1 MPAGDWWL
9 RLSSPVVGMAEFVAV
24 DEIKVLQPWVSLRL
38 WWLFVVVDLMELEV
52 IEGIKRGSGGQ
63 GRGESGFLACAVI
76 VVAVMVCA
84 VIDSGGSDALMKT
97 AESSISHAATPNQVT
112 TDVDSIGIVGY
123 GFGLVENRRDA
134 IETKSIELSQ
144 ELAGTSNEI
153 PLCQRLL
160 AALIS
165 EEGNEEPCCSGN
177 EDIKF
182 DVFSSEMDT
191 DVESASFNLRLLES
205 FEFAGHDTFGGY
217 RKTDNGRSCNEM
229 ERSLSNNDIISM
241 SGTGLTSSFDLSQ
254 HRLLPDQAMMP
265 AIALSEYQYS
275 NLSINDRLLLELQS
289 IGLYP
294 DPVPDLTQSGD
305 DDISGDINRLEENYH
320 EQVSRKKG
328 LLGKLLWSASET
340 NELQEKEFERR
351 ALDKLVGMAYQKYMS
366 CWGPNASGGKSASS
380 KMAKQAALAFVKR
393 TLARCQEYEETGKSC
408 FSEPLFKEMFL
419 ARSSNLTDA
428 QPVDLSTD
436 GESGKPY
443 VNTSGCS
450 MEIRVSGTQQSP
462 SLNNMDV
469 YSSDA
474 LLSMNRSS
482 EQAMSNEDA
491 WSNRVKKRELLL
503 DDVIG
508 GTVGTSPGV
517 PSSIG
522 TSIPSSTKGKRSE
535 RDREGKG
542 NNREGLSRNGTTKLG
557 RPVSG
562 NLKGERKSKAKPK
575 QKTAQLSASGNGL
588 LGKVQEQP
596 MTTLSSKPKSSEVT
610 TSVSIKKKDKSNL
623 DVLDNHEAIDFS
635 ALQMDDIGVPDDLDG
650 QGQDL
655 GSWLNIEEDG
665 LQDDDFMGLEIP
677 MDDLSDLNMMYLI
690 HSIQFLAITSCIT
703 SCGESGLV
711 KQTEISL
718 VEKKGRSSERGSSNT
733 QPHPHFIGGFWE
745 DVCKR
750 HQLICYGPLPRVLR
764 KEMDRDNDCHFSGM
778 EPDGALEKSKELDVD
793 RPSH

>member
-1 MPAGDWWL
+1 GSDDGHEELLAAANAVINPWDWWL
-9 RLSSPVVGMAEFVAV
+9 RLNSPVVGMAEFVSWM
-24 DEIKVLQPWVSLRL
+24 KSKYCSHGFHCGYGG
-38 WWLFVVVDLMELEV
+38 LFVVVDLMELE
-52 IEGIKRGSGGQ
+52 
-63 GRGESGFLACAVI
+63 ESF
-76 VVAVMVCA
+76 
-84 VIDSGGSDALMKT
+84 
-97 AESSISHAATPNQVT
+97 ISHAATPNQVT
-112 TDVDSIGIVGY
+112 TDVDSIGNVGY
-123 GFGLVENRRDA
+123 GFGLAENRRDA
-134 IETKSIELSQ
+134 IETKSFELSQ

-191 DVESASFNLRLLES
+191 DVESASFNVRLLES

-229 ERSLSNNDIISM
+229 EHSLSNNDIISM

-328 LLGKLLWSASET
+328 LLGKLLWYTSET
-340 NELQEKEFERR
+340 NELQEKEFECR

-419 ARSSNLTDA
+419 TRSSNLTDA
-428 QPVDLSTD
+428 QPVDLSTN

-450 MEIRVSGTQQSP
+450 MEIRVSGNQQSP

-469 YSSDA
+469 YSSHA
-474 LLSMNRSS
+474 LLSINRSS

-557 RPVSG
+557 RPVAG

-575 QKTAQLSASGNGL
+575 QKTTQLSASGNGL

-610 TSVSIKKKDKSNL
+610 TSGSIKKKDEFNH
-623 DVLDNHEAIDFS
+623 DVFDNHEAIDFS
-635 ALQMDDIGVPDDLDG
+635 ALQMDDLGVPDDLDG

-655 GSWLNIEEDG
+655 GSWLNIEDDG
-665 LQDDDFMGLEIP
+665 LHDDGFMGLEIP
-677 MDDLSDLNMMYLI
+677 MDDLSDLNMMAWLR
-690 HSIQFLAITSCIT
+690 
-703 SCGESGLV
+703 
-711 KQTEISL
+711 
-718 VEKKGRSSERGSSNT
+718 KKGGPANEGLALLS
-733 QPHPHFIGGFWE
+733 
-745 DVCKR
+745 
-750 HQLICYGPLPRVLR
+750 LIRTSLEGLLYLTLMAMYYLPRFSMEVSDVYASEQGFRSATCFLFSR
-764 KEMDRDNDCHFSGM
+764 NLFLYCHNLDVITHSSLLVRISNREMDCDNNCRFSGM

-793 RPSH
+793 RPPHEICRAIQVRAMALDGS